1 MRNNLHSALLVAA
14 FCISASTEVA
24 LSEIRPADP
33 TLAKFHVS
41 RAPRPMRGQIRSGDR
56 LAICGDSITEQ
67 KMYSRFVEDYLTMC
81 VPELD
86 ATVRQY
92 GWSGERAPGFLQR
105 MTNDCLRFQP
115 TLATTCYGMNDHEY
129 RPYEPRIG
137 ETYRANSL
145 AVVRAFKAHGARV
158 VQGSPGCVG
167 KMPSWVKSASGTVE
181 DLNLN
186 LCNLRNLGVEI
197 ARQEKLGFADV
208 FWPMML
214 AGSEGRQRYGTNFLI
229 AGNDGV
235 HPGWAGQAIMAYAFL
250 KSFGL
255 DCNIATLTVDLKR
268 HTLKATA
275 GHELVSAANGE
286 FTIRS
291 ERYPFCACSVGFA
304 AKAINPTYPDC
315 NLAAGKETDS
325 LRAALALTKFDDE
338 LNRFLL
344 VVKNARAANYT
355 VTWGAETKTF
365 TSSQLRKGINLAAEF
380 PANPFTEAFAR
391 VDAAVAAKQAYE
403 TKQIKQIFHGEEGKR
418 DMAAAAERTEKE
430 REPLATA
437 IKSAFVPVT
446 HTLRIA
452 EVK

>member
-1 MRNNLHSALLVAA
+1 MRNKLYFTRLVAA
-14 FCISASTEVA
+14 FCLSASIELA
-24 LSEIRPADP
+24 RSEIKSIDPA
-33 TLAKFHVS
+33 LAKFQPVA
-41 RAPRPMRGQIRSGDR
+41 APRAVRGQLKSGDR

-67 KMYSRFVEDYLTMC
+67 KMYSRLMEDYLTVC
-81 VPELD
+81 VPQLGVS
-86 ATVRQY
+86 VRQY
-92 GWSGERAPGFLQR
+92 GWSGERAPGFLNR

-137 ETYRANSL
+137 EAYRANSL

-167 KMPSWVKSASGTVE
+167 KMPSWVKSASGGVE

-197 ARQEKLGFADV
+197 ARQEKVGFADV

-214 AGSEGRQRYGTNFLI
+214 AGSQGQQRYGTNFLI

-255 DCNIATLTVDLKR
+255 EGNIATLTVDLKR

-291 ERYPFCACSVGFA
+291 ERYPFCACNVGFA
-304 AKAINPTYPDC
+304 AKPTNPPYPDC

-355 VTWGAETKTF
+355 VTWGAETKAF
-365 TSSQLRKGINLAAEF
+365 TGAQLRQGINLAAEF

-418 DMAAAAERTEKE
+418 DQAAAADRTEKE
-430 REPLATA
+430 REPLAAAVKT
-437 IKSAFVPVT
+437 AFVPVT

-452 EVK
+452 EGK